1 MWNIPQWGVLW
12 EVSSTHQRACGRHFG
27 AGTFPDTPS
36 DAPTR
41 KSLGSS
47 QIKSQVAISPGPE
60 SQQEWADPAISPLQ
74 AFPGFMVLNC
84 PHPNLLP
91 LSASQREKWEE
102 SSPSGALAPSDPGS
116 NWTQSS
122 STTAGGKEPIHQT
135 GLSPWEFS
143 TQADSAAVGR
153 VPKTSLQD
161 SIP

>member
-1 MWNIPQWGVLW
+1 MWNIPEWGVLW

-74 AFPGFMVLNC
+74 AFLGFMVLNC
-84 PHPNLLP
+84 PHLNLLP
-91 LSASQREKWEE
+91 LSAPQREKWEE
-102 SSPSGALAPSDPGS
+102 SSHQVPWSQVTQVQAGLRAQVQLLEEENPSIRQGSAPGS
-116 NWTQSS
+116 FLLRLTQ
-122 STTAGGKEPIHQT
+122 
-135 GLSPWEFS
+135 
-143 TQADSAAVGR
+143 
-153 VPKTSLQD
+153 LQ
-161 SIP
+161 